1 MKTIEK
7 SCSHGNSCE
16 ECSMFNV
23 TQFGIEKENTSI
35 QVSDN
40 CTKYYEYSSFDPFI
54 KVYEDRKTLTLN
66 GSRCCEGTRI
76 LLISNDE
83 GETTIDS
90 ESTTSA
96 LMDNITVTD
105 NSSLHVSTVSTEENF
120 NETGPSL
127 LDPLDSVS
135 NLTETITISVLVAAL
150 IGIIAIFGSILI
162 ICYKRRSK
170 VIQKRSNP
178 ENFAENKIYS
188 EEVAEYST
196 VEESAIQMESL
207 TQHRNLPKMDEA
219 PSDNYFILESNK
231 KGYNAAKVTHSNQSG
246 RHKSH
251 DEIYNVLHEK
261 DRRSKEMDENAYSH
275 FVDFNDSVYSSTVH

>member
-1 MKTIEK
+1 MKTVEK
-7 SCSHGNSCE
+7 SCSPRNSCE
-16 ECSMFNV
+16 KC
-23 TQFGIEKENTSI
+23 I
-35 QVSDN
+35 
-40 CTKYYEYSSFDPFI
+40 
-54 KVYEDRKTLTLN
+54 YEDGKTLKFN

-76 LLISNDE
+76 LSISNDE

-96 LMDNITVTD
+96 LTDNITVTD
-105 NSSLHVSTVSTEENF
+105 NSSVHVSTVSTEENF
-120 NETGPSL
+120 NKTGPFL
-127 LDPLDSVS
+127 LDP
-135 NLTETITISVLVAAL
+135 NLTKTITISVLVVAL

-178 ENFAENKIYS
+178 EYFAENQIYS
-188 EEVAEYST
+188 DGVAEYST
-196 VEESAIQMESL
+196 VEESAILMESL
-207 TQHRNLPKMDEA
+207 TQHRNLPKMDET

-246 RHKSH
+246 RRKSQ

-261 DRRSKEMDENAYSH
+261 DRRSKETDENAYSH
-275 FVDFNDSVYSSTVH
+275 FVDFNDSVYSRTVH

>member
-1 MKTIEK
+1 MKTVEK
-7 SCSHGNSCE
+7 SCSPRNSCE
-16 ECSMFNV
+16 KCSMFNV
-23 TQFGIEKENTSI
+23 TQFGIEKENTFI
-35 QVSDN
+35 QISDN
-40 CTKYYEYSSFDPFI
+40 CTKYYKYSSFDPFI
-54 KVYEDRKTLTLN
+54 KVYEDGKTLKFN

-76 LLISNDE
+76 LSISNDE

-96 LMDNITVTD
+96 LTDNITVTD

-120 NETGPSL
+120 NKTGPFL
-127 LDPLDSVS
+127 LDP
-135 NLTETITISVLVAAL
+135 NLTKTITISVLVVAL

-178 ENFAENKIYS
+178 EYFAENQIYS
-188 EEVAEYST
+188 DGVAEYST
-196 VEESAIQMESL
+196 VEESAILMESL
-207 TQHRNLPKMDEA
+207 TQHRNLPKMDET
-219 PSDNYFILESNK
+219 PSDNYFILESN
-231 KGYNAAKVTHSNQSG
+231 SNQSG
-246 RHKSH
+246 RRKSQ

-261 DRRSKEMDENAYSH
+261 DKRSKETDENAYSH

>member
-1 MKTIEK
+1 MKTVEK
-7 SCSHGNSCE
+7 SCSPRNSCE
-16 ECSMFNV
+16 KCSMFNV
-23 TQFGIEKENTSI
+23 TQFGIEKENTFI
-35 QVSDN
+35 QISDN
-40 CTKYYEYSSFDPFI
+40 CTKYYKYSSFDPFI
-54 KVYEDRKTLTLN
+54 KVYEDGKTLKFN

-76 LLISNDE
+76 LSISNDE

-96 LMDNITVTD
+96 LTDNITVTD

-120 NETGPSL
+120 NKTGPFL
-127 LDPLDSVS
+127 LDP
-135 NLTETITISVLVAAL
+135 NLTKTITISVLVVAL

-178 ENFAENKIYS
+178 EYFAENQIYS
-188 EEVAEYST
+188 DGVAEYST
-196 VEESAIQMESL
+196 VEESAILMESL
-207 TQHRNLPKMDEA
+207 TQHRNLPKMDET

-246 RHKSH
+246 RRKSQ

-261 DRRSKEMDENAYSH
+261 DRRSKETDENAYSH
-275 FVDFNDSVYSSTVH
+275 FVDFNDSFYSRTVH